1 MNEQTAAR
9 LKALRQRMRDTGTGL
24 VAIAPGSHM
33 DWVLGFHPHPDERP
47 CLLLI
52 APEKETFLMPAL
64 NADGTREFTD
74 ITFHSW
80 ADDEGPIEALR
91 TALAAI
97 GAEAPGLV
105 ALDETMRADF
115 ALLLL
120 DALPAETRRDF
131 TPATLGGLR
140 MRKDSAEYAKLK
152 MNAGIADRAMQA
164 AFSAVKP
171 GMTEKDLAAEI
182 RAHFSSEGA
191 SPQFWIVGAGGNGA
205 FPHHSASDRVIK
217 EGDAVVID
225 IGGRKQGFPSDIT
238 RMAVIGLPPE
248 GYGEIHT
255 IVEKAVQAALKAAR
269 PGVLAREVDA
279 AARKVI
285 TDAGYGEYF
294 VHRTGHGMGIDGH
307 EPPYITATSD
317 TVLQEGMVFSIEPG
331 IYLPGRFGI
340 RLEDIVI
347 LRENGPEVLSSLP
360 PVRPPAHLPCRVASA
375 LACNSPFAA
384 AMMLP
389 PRSAGPPSQSVTMP
403 PACSMIGIRATMS

>member
-1 MNEQTAAR
+1 MNEQTATR
-9 LKALRQRMRDTGTGL
+9 LMALRQRMNDTGTGL

-52 APEKETFLMPAL
+52 AAEKETFLMPAL
-64 NADGTREFTD
+64 NAEGTRAFTD
-74 ITFHSW
+74 IGFHTW
-80 ADDEGPIEALR
+80 ADDEGPVEALQA
-91 TALAAI
+91 ALAAI
-97 GAEAPGLV
+97 GAETPGLV

-115 ALLLL
+115 ALLLI
-120 DALPAETRRDF
+120 DALPAGTRRDF

-269 PGVLAREVDA
+269 PGVPARDVDA

-285 TDAGYGEYF
+285 TDAGYGDYF

-317 TVLQEGMVFSIEPG
+317 TVLEEGMVFSIEPG

-347 LRENGPEVLSSLP
+347 LRENGPEILSSLP
-360 PVRPPAHLPCRVASA
+360 RTVHVV
-375 LACNSPFAA
+375 
-384 AMMLP
+384 
-389 PRSAGPPSQSVTMP
+389 QV
-403 PACSMIGIRATMS
+403 